1 MVAGSLSLLESPR
14 DGEGTRNDPMLDT
27 DDDANGDV
35 FDLLASSRR
44 RLLLESLLAHDDTAP
59 LRQLSREIAAH
70 EADSSPAAVDTDE
83 IRGVYI
89 SLYQTHV
96 PLLERHG
103 VVAYDADDRVVSLEK
118 RPGEVLPLPDGRRA
132 RSRWWLR
139 SCTVLAV
146 ALGSLTVGHVVQLS
160 PVSRTLVAAF
170 TGLSAVTLVVVA
182 SIRYAEGSATRYT
195 ETVLDALTP

>member
-1 MVAGSLSLLESPR
+1 
-14 DGEGTRNDPMLDT
+14 MLDT
-27 DDDANGDV
+27 DDNANGDV

-44 RLLLESLLAHDDTAP
+44 RLLLESLLAHDDAAP

-83 IRGVYI
+83 IRRVYI

-96 PLLERHG
+96 PLLERNG
-103 VVAYDADDRVVSLEK
+103 IVAYDADDRVVSLEK
-118 RPGEVLPLPDGRRA
+118 RPDEVLPAAGGPTPD
-132 RSRWWLR
+132 RWWPVY
-139 SCTVLAV
+139 CTVLAV

-170 TGLSAVTLVVVA
+170 TGLSAVALVVVA

>member
-1 MVAGSLSLLESPR
+1 
-14 DGEGTRNDPMLDT
+14 MLDT
-27 DDDANGDV
+27 DDTANGDV

-44 RLLLESLLAHDDTAP
+44 RRLLESLVAHDGTAP
-59 LRQLSREIAAH
+59 LRQLSREIAAL
-70 EADSSPAAVDTDE
+70 ETDSSPAAVDTGE
-83 IRGVYI
+83 VRRVYI
-89 SLYQTHV
+89 ALYQTHV

-103 VVAYDADDRVVSLEK
+103 IVAYDADERVVAFEK
-118 RPGEVLPLPDGRRA
+118 RPDEVLPAAGRPTPY
-132 RSRWWLR
+132 RWWPVY
-139 SCTVLAV
+139 CTVLAV

-170 TGLSAVTLVVVA
+170 TGLSAVTFVVVA